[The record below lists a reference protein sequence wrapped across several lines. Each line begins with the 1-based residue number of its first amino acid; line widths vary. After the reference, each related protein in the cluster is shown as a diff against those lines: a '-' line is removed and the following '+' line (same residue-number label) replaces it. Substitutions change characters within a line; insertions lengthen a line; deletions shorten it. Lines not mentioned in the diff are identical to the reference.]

1 MRPKIMIVDDAMF
14 MRATIRKILNA
25 NGFEDIVEMKD
36 GESALLA
43 YGEEK
48 PDLVL
53 LDITMPG
60 ISGLEVLEQIIKRN
74 PDARVVMCSAIGQE
88 MMIMRA
94 MDLGAKYFIVKPFK
108 NEELIKVVRDSL
120 EREE

>member
-74 PDARVVMCSAIGQE
+74 PDARVVMCSAVGQE

-108 NEELIKVVRDSL
+108 NEELIRVVRDSL